1 MRKTTRSDCVR
12 ATMATLAAMRCAFLL
27 LASAACAGGT
37 PETPAPAVTAPAA
50 AAPADIPMQGEL
62 QDPGKAAVPV
72 RDYEARVKAVQEKVK
87 GQGFHVLIE
96 EPFVVA
102 GDGGKAAVER
112 SAVHTVRWAV
122 KLLKQDFFKKEPE
135 QVLEIWLFDGA
146 DSYRKHARALFHDT
160 PTTPYGYYSARHG
173 ALIMN
178 IATGGGTLVHEIVHP
193 FVAADFPGCPSW
205 LNEGLGS
212 LFEQCHEVDG
222 HIAGLTNW
230 RLDGL
235 QDAIQGERTVKLSEL
250 VATTTAE
257 FYGARSGLHYAMARY
272 LLYWLQEQGRL
283 RQFYQESRDGAA
295 KDPTGAATLRKLLE
309 VEDLD
314 AFQPGWEKWVLTL
327 QRE

>member
-1 MRKTTRSDCVR
+1 
-12 ATMATLAAMRCAFLL
+12 
-27 LASAACAGGT
+27 
-37 PETPAPAVTAPAA
+37 
-50 AAPADIPMQGEL
+50 MQGEL
-62 QDPGKAAVPV
+62 QDPGKAAAPV
-72 RDYEARVKAVQEKVK
+72 RDYEARVKAVREKVK
-87 GQGFHVLIE
+87 GQGFHVLVE
-96 EPFVVA
+96 APFVVA

-122 KLLKQDFFKKEPE
+122 KMLKQDFFAKEPE

-146 DSYRKHARALFHDT
+146 DSYRKHARALFNDT

-178 IATGGGTLVHEIVHP
+178 IGTGGGTLVHEIVHP
-193 FVAADFPGCPSW
+193 FVAADFPACPSW

-212 LFEQCHEVDG
+212 LFEQCNEVEG

-235 QDAIQGERTVKLSEL
+235 QDAVKDERTIKLSEL
-250 VATTTAE
+250 VATTTE
-257 FYGARSGLHYAMARY
+257 QFYGARSGLHYAMARY
-272 LLYWLQEQGRL
+272 LLYWLQQQGRL
-283 RQFYQESRDGAA
+283 RQFYREFRDGAA

-314 AFQPGWEKWVLTL
+314 AFQPGWEQWVLTL
-327 QRE
+327 RRE